1 MEVLGKSNLP
11 KITRRFGGKLNI
23 LLEIINSYIMRN
35 DIFQQREN
43 WDKLSK
49 LDPYWSILVSP
60 DKIDNK
66 WDLNEFYATGKIQ
79 VTKLLIYLKDLG
91 FAIHV
96 NNALDYGCGAGRLSE
111 TLSEYF
117 DHVTGV
123 DFSQNMINI
132 AKAHNQF
139 KNLNYENVNGK
150 DLSNIQAKTFDFIV
164 SLITLQHSLPKIQ
177 YNLLKEMV
185 RVLKDDGVIVVSM
198 VTHMGLSNSLRNAI
212 NYVNPNITNYFL
224 QLWQRIKGRKLGHYD
239 ENAASQ
245 MFPISKRKVEVTLRN
260 LGMDLKYINT
270 AEISYKGDSKLE
282 LFIISSASKS
292 PTHS

>member
-1 MEVLGKSNLP
+1 MK
-11 KITRRFGGKLNI
+11 RFGGKINI
-23 LLEIINSYIMRN
+23 LLEIINGYIMRN

-49 LDPYWSILVSP
+49 LDPYWSILVDP
-60 DKIDNK
+60 NKIDNK
-66 WDLNEFYATGKIQ
+66 WDLNEFYASGKIQ
-79 VTKLLIYLKDLG
+79 VTKLLNYLKKIGLT
-91 FAIHV
+91 IHV

-111 TLSEYF
+111 ALSEYF

-139 KNLNYENVNGK
+139 KNLSFKNVNGK

-164 SLITLQHSLPKIQ
+164 SLITLQHSPPKIQ

-185 RVLKDDGVIVVSM
+185 RVLKGDGVIVVSM

-212 NYVNPNITNYFL
+212 NNVSPKITNYFL
-224 QLWQRIKGRKLGHYD
+224 QLWQRIKRRKLGHYD
-239 ENAASQ
+239 VNVASQ
-245 MFPISKRKVEVTLRN
+245 MFPVAKRKVEVILRN

-270 AEISYKGDSKLE
+270 AAELSYKGDSKLE
-282 LFIISSASKS
+282 LFIISSANKS
-292 PTHS
+292 PTNS